1 LNLLLTLNKEPIVK
15 KLFAIL
21 CMTMLTALQA
31 QTINAVVTMPP
42 GTGVDVQARLLM
54 KRYDELYGTTT
65 VFNNRPGAD
74 GNIGISHFVETA
86 GTGASLLFASTGHIT
101 GQKPADFGRV
111 VGLVE
116 VARQSFVLAVRR
128 DSPINSWS
136 DYLKLAQSKPGEVT
150 MGQGARGMMEPIMNE
165 LEKQLNVKFNLVY
178 YSTTRGELDLVN
190 GSLFSFLAPVSVIV
204 GGPVEDKLKVIA
216 VTGSTPIAGVDVSNN
231 KLGNFFLHQG
241 VYVSAGIDPQT
252 KNLLNARF
260 NEILKS
266 PWARERFGINGLQVV
281 GGTADEYQRVLSGL
295 HATYTKFQ
303 AQNPTDKK

>member
-1 LNLLLTLNKEPIVK
+1 MKR
-15 KLFAIL
+15 LFAIL
-21 CMTMLTALQA
+21 CMAMLTAVQA

-42 GTGVDVQARLLM
+42 GTGVDTQARLLM

-65 VFNNRPGAD
+65 VFSNRPGAD

-86 GTGASLLFASTGHIT
+86 GTGASLLFASTGHVI

-136 DYLKLAQSKPGEVT
+136 DYVKLAQSKPGEVT
-150 MGQGARGMMEPIMNE
+150 MGNGARGMMEPIMHE
-165 LEKQLNVKFNLVY
+165 LEKQNNIKLNLVY

-190 GSLFSFLAPVSVIV
+190 GSLFSFVAPVSVIV
-204 GGPVEDKLKVIA
+204 GGAVDDKLKVIA
-216 VTGSTPIAGVDVSNN
+216 VTGTTPVAGVDPSNN
-231 KLGNFFLHQG
+231 KLGNFYLHQG

-252 KNLLNARF
+252 KNLFNARF

-266 PWARERFGINGLQVV
+266 SWARERFNQPGVQIV
-281 GGTADEYQRVLSGL
+281 GGSADDYQKVLTGL
-295 HATYTKFQ
+295 HTTYTKFQ

>member
-1 LNLLLTLNKEPIVK
+1 
-15 KLFAIL
+15 
-21 CMTMLTALQA
+21 
-31 QTINAVVTMPP
+31 
-42 GTGVDVQARLLM
+42 M

-86 GTGASLLFASTGHIT
+86 GTGPSVLFASTGHIT
-101 GQKPADFGRV
+101 GQKPADFSRV
-111 VGLVE
+111 AGLVE

-136 DYLKLAQSKPGEVT
+136 DYVKLAQSRPGEIT
-150 MGQGARGMMEPIMNE
+150 MGNGARGMMEPIMHE
-165 LEKQLNVKFNLVY
+165 LEKQNNIKLNLVY

-190 GSLFSFLAPVSVIV
+190 GSLFSFVAPVSVIV
-204 GGPVEDKLKVIA
+204 GGPVDDKLKVIA
-216 VTGSTPIAGVDVSNN
+216 VSGTTPVSGVDVSNN
-231 KLGNFFLHQG
+231 KLGNFYLHQG

-266 PWARERFGINGLQVV
+266 AWARERFNQPGVQVV
-281 GGTADEYQRVLSGL
+281 GGSADDYQKVLTGL

>member
-1 LNLLLTLNKEPIVK
+1 LK

-21 CMTMLTALQA
+21 CMAVLTSTHA

-42 GTGVDVQARLLM
+42 GSGVDVQARLLM

-74 GNIGISHFVETA
+74 GAVGINHFVETA
-86 GTGASLLFASTGHIT
+86 GTGPSLLFASTGHIT

-128 DSPINSWS
+128 DSPINSWN
-136 DYLKLAQSKPGEVT
+136 DYVKLAQSRPGEVT
-150 MGQGARGMMEPIMNE
+150 MGNGARGMMEPIMHE
-165 LEKQLNVKFNLVY
+165 LEKQNNIKLNLVY

-190 GSLFSFLAPVSVIV
+190 GSLFSFVAPVSVIV

-216 VTGSTPIAGVDVSNN
+216 VSGNTPVAGIDVGAN

-266 PWARERFGINGLQVV
+266 AWARERFNQPGVQIV
-281 GGTADEYQRVLSGL
+281 GGNADDYQRVLTGL
-295 HATYTKFQ
+295 HTTYTKFQ
-303 AQNPTDKK
+303 AQNTADKK